1 MMLKQKRLLFHIIF
15 WLVYFGVI
23 IFNDLYLSSS
33 FLKDPSSIWL
43 NKAILSQLLL
53 LTIKITAVYYVIYS
67 LIPRWLRSNKKIT
80 LAVELI
86 LMLCAFVFAYRALMH
101 FIIWPFIYGE
111 PGEIH
116 ALSMIARYLY
126 SLLDILQ
133 VVGIAAAIKLFRLRL
148 SAIKNEKILQ
158 QEKFTAELLHL
169 KAQVNP
175 HFLFNSLNN
184 IFSLSRMQSEKTPDM
199 VLKLSN
205 ILRYMLYESEKK
217 MTTLE
222 DELKIINDY
231 IDLQLMRYGD
241 NVKVFKEIDIEH
253 SGAQIT
259 PLLILPLIENSFKH
273 GINGGQEESVIGFNL
288 KLRKDILTVQTKN
301 SISKVSV
308 VTDKNEGIGLV
319 NIKRQLELLYRD
331 YVLNYFEKENYF
343 IVDLEIKLSSYAG
356 SELFDSRG

>member
-1 MMLKQKRLLFHIIF
+1 MVRQKRLLLHIVF
-15 WLVYFGVI
+15 WMVYFGVI
-23 IFNDLYLSSS
+23 IFNELYLSSS
-33 FLKDPSSIWL
+33 FLEDPSAKWI

-53 LTIKITAVYYVIYS
+53 LIIKISAVYYVIYS
-67 LIPRWLRSNKKIT
+67 LIPRWLKSNNKMR
-80 LAVELI
+80 LAVELV
-86 LMLCAFVFAYRALMH
+86 LMFCLFVAAYRAMMH
-101 FIIWPFIYGE
+101 FIIWPFIYEE
-111 PGEIH
+111 PGKIQ
-116 ALSMIARYLY
+116 ALSMVARYLY
-126 SLLDILQ
+126 SLLDVLQ

-169 KAQVNP
+169 KAQMNP
-175 HFLFNSLNN
+175 HFLFNSLNS

-217 MTTLE
+217 MATLE

-231 IDLQLMRYGD
+231 IELQLMRYGEK
-241 NVKVFKEIDIEH
+241 VKVVKEINIEYA
-253 SGAQIT
+253 GAQIT

-273 GINGGQEESVIGFNL
+273 GISGSDEISIINFQLNL
-288 KLRKDILTVQTKN
+288 KKDTLIVQTKN
-301 SISKVSV
+301 ILSKESV
-308 VTDKNEGIGLV
+308 ITDKKEGIGLI

>member
-1 MMLKQKRLLFHIIF
+1 MQKRWLLHIVF

-23 IFNDLYLSSS
+23 IFNELYLSSS
-33 FLKDPSSIWL
+33 FLEDPSAKWL

-53 LTIKITAVYYVIYS
+53 LTIKISAVYYVIYS
-67 LIPRWLRSNKKIT
+67 LIPRWLKSNKKT
-80 LAVELI
+80 GLTVESI
-86 LMLCAFVFAYRALMH
+86 LLFCFFIIAYRAMMH
-101 FIIWPFIYGE
+101 FIIWPFIYEE
-111 PGEIH
+111 PKEIQT
-116 ALSMIARYLY
+116 LSMVARYLY
-126 SLLDILQ
+126 SLLDVLQ
-133 VVGIAAAIKLFRLRL
+133 VVGIAAAIKLFRLRIA
-148 SAIKNEKILQ
+148 AIKNEKRLQ

-169 KAQVNP
+169 KAQINP

-205 ILRYMLYESEKK
+205 ILRYTLYESEKK
-217 MTTLE
+217 MATLE

-231 IDLQLMRYGD
+231 IDLQLMRYGEK
-241 NVKVFKEIDIEH
+241 VKVVKEIKLEE

-273 GINGGQEESVIGFNL
+273 GINVLQENSIIYFNL
-288 KLRKDILTVQTKN
+288 SLQKDTLKVQTKN
-301 SISKVSV
+301 IISKKSV
-308 VTDKNEGIGLV
+308 TAEKKEGIGLV

-331 YVLNYFEKENYF
+331 YILNYFEKENYF